1 MLRMRRG
8 VGARGIDSLDL
19 NQGWAPLRAPTA
31 DTPEVDTC
39 TTDAYLDDKG
49 D

>member
-1 MLRMRRG
+1 MRRG
-8 VGARGIDSLDL
+8 VGARGIDGLDL
-19 NQGWAPLRAPTA
+19 NQGMARLRAPTA